1 MLPCIIGPWA
11 QAIAFKGTGKAL
23 TEFTTAFN
31 RHQNLIP
38 QDHQKIYNKV
48 WRRVCIINVI
58 ALPIGV
64 IMFILGAFYYL
75 TDEISMISS
84 LILGI
89 GLFVGQPYLSISPMS
104 SGKMQLAKVSYPLS
118 ELNSSATMEL
128 SWYCLDLLKESLAL
142 YLQSL
147 NTIIKE
153 RYVDAKRMLCF

>member
-48 WRRVCIINVI
+48 WKRVCIINVI

-75 TDEISMISS
+75 TDELSMISS
-84 LILGI
+84 LIMGTGFI
-89 GLFVGQPYLSISPMS
+89 GQPYMCIYPMS
-104 SGKMQLAKVSYPLS
+104 SGKLDWQKLHILYFEIQFSSNIGTIMLLS
-118 ELNSSATMEL
+118 
-128 SWYCLDLLKESLAL
+128 
-142 YLQSL
+142 
-147 NTIIKE
+147 
-153 RYVDAKRMLCF
+153 